1 MARNPIPRL
10 IPAFRTSGAVMC
22 AGALAAFAL
31 SGCGGHSPG
40 GSAGSSTTPPSRQSG
55 GHGPAPLKD
64 SKYFFMTKLSKDKL
78 CGLLSGGEAA
88 AVLGTRAGPTA
99 YSDPEGDGVVCTWSK
114 RGGGRGL
121 YIGIST
127 ILPWRAAATLT
138 TYANGHPTVIDG
150 HQANA
155 GGWVP
160 NFQPYASAYVAIAGP
175 DDPVVQ
181 FRAPTRE
188 RVLMLAR
195 LVMPRL
201 VALGTSAR

>member
-1 MARNPIPRL
+1 MARDAIIRKWA
-10 IPAFRTSGAVMC
+10 PAVAAVC
-22 AGALAAFAL
+22 AGAAVVVAL
-31 SGCGGHSPG
+31 GGCGTNSPG
-40 GSAGSSTTPPSRQSG
+40 NPKGSTSASVIRQSG
-55 GHGPAPLKD
+55 GHGSAPQPLKA
-64 SKYFFMTKLSKDKL
+64 SKYYFMTRLSRDKL
-78 CGLLSGGEAA
+78 CGLLRGGEAA
-88 AVLGTRAGPTA
+88 AILGVAVGPTA
-99 YSDPEGDGVVCTWSK
+99 YSNPQGDGVVCTWTK
-114 RGGGRGL
+114 KNGGRGL
-121 YIGIST
+121 YIGISK

-181 FRAPTRE
+181 FRAPTRA
-188 RVLMLAR
+188 LAVKLAQ

-201 VALGTSAR
+201 VAIGAIAS